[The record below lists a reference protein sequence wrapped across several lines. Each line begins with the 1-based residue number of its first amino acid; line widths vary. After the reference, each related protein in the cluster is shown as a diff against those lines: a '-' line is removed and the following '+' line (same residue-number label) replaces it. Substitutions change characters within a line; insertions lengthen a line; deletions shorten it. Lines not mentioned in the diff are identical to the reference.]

1 MAKIAIYDWRKD
13 AQEYN
18 PSLPY
23 ERFIAAQHNI
33 VQRRLN
39 RQLTD
44 DILILAIHPPT
55 ITLGARSLKE
65 QLSHIRAFP
74 RSIAS
79 IDIPDSD
86 LLVQARAAMQ
96 HSCGIDL
103 VKTSR
108 GGSVWYHGP
117 GVLQLYLISE
127 VPPFGISDIIFPLEE
142 LLLRI
147 LSDLGVRAARMNESI
162 RREDKRFI
170 GIWAQEKKI
179 AAIGIRIEHKYDR
192 CVSMF
197 GAGLNINPD
206 MSACA
211 MIDPC
216 GIPDRQM
223 TSVAR
228 ELGSQ
233 DDVPDAILL
242 PIIHKH
248 LGKVLGTSIS
258 AHTNPHT

>member
-1 MAKIAIYDWRKD
+1 MAKITIYDWRRD
-13 AQEYN
+13 AAEYN

-23 ERFIAAQHNI
+23 EQFIAAQYEI
-33 VQRRLN
+33 VQKRLK

-44 DILILAIHPPT
+44 DVLVLAAHPPT

-74 RSIAS
+74 RSIANTK
-79 IDIPDSD
+79 IPDND
-86 LLVQARAAMQ
+86 LLARARMALH

-117 GVLQLYLISE
+117 GVLQLYLIAE
-127 VPPFGISDIIFPLEE
+127 VPPFGISDIVFPLEE

-147 LSDLGVRAARMNESI
+147 LNDLRVPAARMDESL
-162 RREDKRFI
+162 RSKDKRFI
-170 GIWAQEKKI
+170 GIWVGEKKI
-179 AAIGIRIEHKYDR
+179 AAIGIRIEHKYDHY
-192 CVSMF
+192 VSMF
-197 GAGLNINPD
+197 GASLNINPD
-206 MSACA
+206 MSACE

-216 GIPDRQM
+216 GIPNRQM

-228 ELGSQ
+228 ELGNK
-233 DDVPDAILL
+233 DGAEDAILI
-242 PIIHKH
+242 PIIRKH
-248 LGKVLGTSIS
+248 LGNVFGTSVS
-258 AHTNPHT
+258 LF

>member
-1 MAKIAIYDWRKD
+1 MSKIAIYDWRKNTQ
-13 AQEYN
+13 AYN

-23 ERFIAAQHNI
+23 EQFIAAQYEI
-33 VQRRLN
+33 VQKRLN
-39 RQLTD
+39 CQLTND
-44 DILILAIHPPT
+44 VLILATHPPT

-74 RSIAS
+74 RSIAYTE
-79 IDIPDSD
+79 IPDNE
-86 LLVQARAAMQ
+86 LLAQACAALQ
-96 HSCGIDL
+96 RSCEIDL
-103 VKTSR
+103 VKTNR

-117 GVLQLYLISE
+117 GVLQLYLIAE

-147 LSDLGVRAARMNESI
+147 LNDLDVHATRMNESL
-162 RREDKRFI
+162 RREDKRLI

-192 CVSMF
+192 CISMF
-197 GAGLNINPD
+197 GASLNINPD
-206 MSACA
+206 MSACG

-216 GIPDRQM
+216 GIPNRQM

-233 DDVPDAILL
+233 DDIPDAILL

-248 LGKVLGTSIS
+248 LGKVFGTSIS
-258 AHTNPHT
+258 THTNPHT